1 MAGDQ
6 VIKASE
12 MEEMSPDERAR
23 VVNDNS
29 LDSLDGLDPAFR
41 ARVEKKSRRIVEERG
56 LVDPERS

>member
-1 MAGDQ
+1 MARDR

-41 ARVEKKSRRIVEERG
+41 SRVEAKGRRILEERG
-56 LVDPERS
+56 LLDTEPS